1 MSSMTST
8 SESISSGYRDFALR
22 EALGVSPLYHD
33 LALGVAETAELV
45 EFLAQLPA
53 AKWQPNLFFAVIK
66 LLGGPL
72 INVRDLKHW
81 LDTNGEH
88 VRQEMLL
95 RSTQTNEPARCSCII
110 PVLAELQGP
119 LAIIEVGASAGLNL
133 CLDRYGYSYSGEP
146 FFPPGFAE
154 GAPIFEC
161 MASAETPIPHRL
173 PQIGWRMGLDL
184 NPLDITDA
192 ANASWLECLVWPG
205 ASDRLA
211 KLRAAISIA
220 RREPPVVRK
229 GDLLSDL
236 PELIREVPD
245 GLRTVVL
252 HTAVLSYIPDQADR
266 DAFASYMLASDAIW
280 VCNESAR
287 TYPQFAPANVPDG
300 KFVLSVNGQTKAF
313 TGPHGQSIQWYS

>member
-1 MSSMTST
+1 MLHST
-8 SESISSGYRDFALR
+8 ESISSRYRDFALR

-33 LALGVAETAELV
+33 LALRVAETAELV
-45 EFLAQLPA
+45 EFLAKLPA
-53 AKWQPNLFFAVIK
+53 AKRQPNLFFAVVN

-72 INVRDLKHW
+72 SNVGDLKHW
-81 LDTNGEH
+81 LGANGEH

-95 RSTQTNEPARCSCII
+95 RSTQTNEPARCACIL
-110 PVLAELQGP
+110 PVLAHLEGP

-133 CLDRYGYSYSGEP
+133 CLDRYGYSYNGEP
-146 FFPPGFAE
+146 FFPTEFAA

-161 MASAETPIPHRL
+161 TASAETPIPHRL
-173 PQIGWRMGLDL
+173 PHIRWRMGLDL
-184 NPLDITDA
+184 NPLDITEA
-192 ANASWLECLVWPG
+192 ANARWLECLVWPD

-220 RREPPVVRK
+220 RRDPPVVRK

-245 GLRTVVL
+245 GLQTVVF

-266 DAFASYMLASDAIW
+266 DAFASLMLASEAVW

-287 TYPQFAPANVPDG
+287 TYPRLAPANVPDG
-300 KFVLSVNGQTKAF
+300 KFVLSVNGQPKAF
-313 TGPHGQSIQWYS
+313 SGPHGQSIEWC